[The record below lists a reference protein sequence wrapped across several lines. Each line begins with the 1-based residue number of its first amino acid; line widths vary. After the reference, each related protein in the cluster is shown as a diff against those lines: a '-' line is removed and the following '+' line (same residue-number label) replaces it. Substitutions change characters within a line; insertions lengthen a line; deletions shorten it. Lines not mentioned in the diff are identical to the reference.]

1 MHMCDQRE
9 WFFREHIF
17 PIQACISL
25 MHWIWKWNERFWCL
39 ALFLTYRTKNFVLR
53 LKQHSLVTSSGL
65 EQDTVRT
72 LHACISCFS
81 HVRLFWTLWTVAH
94 QAPLSTGFFRQE
106 YWSGVLASYIFPCTS
121 VSKESS
127 CSAGDPGLIPGSG
140 RSSRENNGNPF
151 QYSCLENPV
160 DRGAW
165 WATVHGAA
173 KSLTWLSG

>member
-94 QAPLSTGFFRQE
+94 QAPLSVGFSRQE
-106 YWSGVLASYIFPCTS
+106 YWSGLMCPPPFEVPYIGTLKN
-121 VSKESS
+121 VNV
-127 CSAGDPGLIPGSG
+127 CSINV
-140 RSSRENNGNPF
+140 RREWH
-151 QYSCLENPV
+151 C
-160 DRGAW
+160 
-165 WATVHGAA
+165 
-173 KSLTWLSG
+173 SLPP